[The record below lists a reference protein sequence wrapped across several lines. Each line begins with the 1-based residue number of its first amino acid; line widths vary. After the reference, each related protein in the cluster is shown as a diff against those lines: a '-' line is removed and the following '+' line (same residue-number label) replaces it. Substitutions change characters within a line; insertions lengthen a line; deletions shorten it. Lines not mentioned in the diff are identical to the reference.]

1 MANNDVFSA
10 LSKKS
15 ENNRISAVSGLT
27 EMFGLSVNTRMT
39 VLPISQLREKENH
52 PFKVIEDDKFLALAD
67 SIEKLNEEVYAAL
80 EGVTKQAYYS
90 MLYYNCYYSYNCPY
104 RH

>member
-52 PFKVIEDDKFLALAD
+52 PFKVIEDDKFRALAD
-67 SIEKLNEEVYAAL
+67 SIREN
-80 EGVTKQAYYS
+80 G
-90 MLYYNCYYSYNCPY
+90 
-104 RH
+104 R